1 MARVKKSRKSGLIGT
16 PKETSERRGNK
27 KPATAPKHKRKSG
40 NAAGT
45 RQNTDIEPGQSK
57 PHHSIRDKRL
67 GSQKPISLIVEKS
80 ANKPR
85 STPRRKF
92 STPEQELTALEA
104 DKHFNQLLDQL
115 EDKQKLSNEDQ
126 IWLDQQLARHKV
138 LCDLLGITD
147 QPDDTPDDNPFSQV
161 DAIHLDDFKD

>member
-16 PKETSERRGNK
+16 PKESSESRGKK

-45 RQNTDIEPGQSK
+45 RQNLDIEPGQSTT
-57 PHHSIRDKRL
+57 HHSIRDKRL
-67 GSQKPISLIVEKS
+67 GSKKPISLIAEKS
-80 ANKPR
+80 NKK
-85 STPRRKF
+85 SSSVPRRQF
-92 STPEQELTALEA
+92 ATPEQELNVLEA
-104 DKHFNQLLDQL
+104 DQRFNRLLDQL
-115 EDKQKLSNEDQ
+115 EDEQKLSNEDQ

-147 QPDDTPDDNPFSQV
+147 QPDDTPEDDPFSQV